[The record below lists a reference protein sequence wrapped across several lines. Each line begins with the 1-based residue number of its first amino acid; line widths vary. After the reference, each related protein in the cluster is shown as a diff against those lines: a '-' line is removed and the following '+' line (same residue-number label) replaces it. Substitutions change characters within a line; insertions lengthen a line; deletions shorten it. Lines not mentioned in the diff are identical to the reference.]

1 MMSWFYDHLARL
13 IYIDAQNWKPTDVSE
28 LRGYVDQQRRSHYL
42 DGYVGEY
49 IVPNSS
55 IWARESMLYAD
66 IVTYEDGEPIWNA
79 PEPIVRPWALGNPVP
94 WHLCEALRDMGAF
107 TRSGLDVVSS
117 VWGATDFE
125 SVQNWRDAE
134 RLTLEMLRELD
145 AAKLIASSAREEQL
159 PVLYHSWQLPM
170 YRIEFK
176 RLDVPLDDLRAA
188 QEAML
193 AAEAG
198 Y

>member
-1 MMSWFYDHLARL
+1 
-13 IYIDAQNWKPTDVSE
+13 
-28 LRGYVDQQRRSHYL
+28 
-42 DGYVGEY
+42 
-49 IVPNSS
+49 
-55 IWARESMLYAD
+55 
-66 IVTYEDGEPIWNA
+66 
-79 PEPIVRPWALGNPVP
+79 
-94 WHLCEALRDMGAF
+94 MGAF